1 MKTEYRSSI
10 LDSPM
15 IDSEKRTVELSF
27 SSETPVERAFGY
39 EILDHTPSSIRLG
52 RLQPKGPVLIDHN
65 PSDHVGVIEAISL
78 DPDKKARARIRFGN
92 SLRAQEVFQDVVDG
106 IRHQVSVGYRIHQ
119 TTQQDANTVRVT
131 DWEPLEI
138 SFVSLPAD
146 ITVGV
151 GRSASFINQGD
162 TMENNLST
170 EAVDNHTITT
180 DIRQNELTR
189 IRELTQLGNQ
199 FNQSKL
205 ANEHMERGDSVSDFK
220 EALLKTL
227 ASKPLSQQTE
237 PSLGLS
243 DAEVKRFSFVKAFNA
258 LANPSNPKVQKEAAF
273 EIEVSRTTAQ
283 KLGREPQGIMVPPDV
298 LKRGLTTGNAES
310 TIGLDFMAQSFIEML
325 RNRAVVLPKVTL
337 LSGLSSPVKI
347 PRQSGGA
354 TAYWLKEGQAPE
366 NSDQSFDQ
374 VALTP
379 KTLGAYTDITRKL
392 LLENSIDVENLVRR
406 DLATT
411 LAQEIDRVIINGSG
425 KDNEPLGIL
434 NLPDIGMVT
443 LGANGG
449 ALSWKQVVQLE
460 TEIAADNADIGQLY
474 YITNA
479 RVRGQLKQTEKAAN
493 TAQFLMQEGV
503 LLNGYQT
510 LISNQVPSNLIKGT
524 AKNLS
529 ALIFANLSDVLVG
542 MWGGLDLTV
551 DPYSMS
557 TSGTI
562 RLVALQDID
571 IAFRHLESFSAIK
584 DVAI

>member
-1 MKTEYRSSI
+1 MKTEYRSI
-10 LDSPM
+10 ALESPT
-15 IDSEKRTVELSF
+15 IDPDKRTVELSF
-27 SSETPVERAFGY
+27 SSEAPVERAFGY
-39 EILDHTPSSIRLG
+39 EILDHTPQSIRLS
-52 RLQPKGPVLIDHN
+52 RLQPKGPVLVDHN
-65 PSDHVGVIEAISL
+65 PADPVGVIEAISI
-78 DPDKKARARIRFGN
+78 DADKKARARIRFGH
-92 SLRAQEVFQDVVDG
+92 SLRAQEVFQDVIDG

-138 SFVSLPAD
+138 SFVCLPAD

-151 GRSASFINQGD
+151 GRSNSFNPQGA
-162 TMENNLST
+162 TMQTENTPSPEQIT
-170 EAVDNHTITT
+170 AQTREAETA
-180 DIRQNELTR
+180 RM
-189 IRELTQLGNQ
+189 REIAQLGNQ
-199 FNQSKL
+199 FNQRQL
-205 ANEHMERGDSVSDFK
+205 ASEYIERGDTVSDFK
-220 EALLKTL
+220 EVLLKTL
-227 ASKPLSQQTE
+227 ASKPLSPPAE
-237 PSLGLS
+237 SSLGLS

-258 LANPSNPKVQKEAAF
+258 LANPSNPRAQKEAAF
-273 EIEVSRTTAQ
+273 EIEVSRATAQ

-354 TAYWLKEGQAPE
+354 TAYWLKEGQAPN

-392 LLENSIDVENLVRR
+392 LLESSIDVESLVRR

-411 LAQEIDRVIINGSG
+411 LAQEIDRVIIQGSG

-434 NLPDIGMVT
+434 NLPDMGMIT

-479 RVRGQLKQTEKAAN
+479 RVRGQLKQTEKATN
-493 TAQFLMQEGV
+493 TAQFLMQEGA

-510 LISNQVPSNLIKGT
+510 LISNQVPNNLIKGT

-557 TSGTI
+557 TSGTV
-562 RLVALQDID
+562 RLVALQDVD
-571 IAFRHLESFSAIK
+571 IAFRHVESFSAIK
-584 DVAI
+584 DIVI

>member
-27 SSETPVERAFGY
+27 SSEAPVERAFGY
-39 EILDHTPSSIRLG
+39 EILDHAPSSIRLG
-52 RLQPKGPVLIDHN
+52 RLQPKGPVLVDHN
-65 PSDHVGVIEAISL
+65 PSDPVGVIETISL

-119 TTQQDANTVRVT
+119 VKQQDATTVRVM

-151 GRSASFINQGD
+151 GRTSTSSFNLKE
-162 TMENNLST
+162 TPMET
-170 EAVDNHTITT
+170 ENTIPLEQITHQTREAETT
-180 DIRQNELTR
+180 RL
-189 IRELTQLGNQ
+189 RELAQLGSQ
-199 FNQSKL
+199 FNQSQL
-205 ANEHMERGDSVSDFK
+205 ASEYIERGDSVSDFK
-220 EALLKTL
+220 EILLKNL
-227 ASKPLSQQTE
+227 SSKPLSPQTE
-237 PSLGLS
+237 SSLGLS
-243 DAEVKRFSFVKAFNA
+243 EMEVKRFSFVKAFNA
-258 LANPSNPKVQKEAAF
+258 LANPSNPKAQKEAAF
-273 EIEVSRTTAQ
+273 EIEVSRATAQ

-298 LKRGLTTGNAES
+298 LKRGLTTGNSES

-366 NSDQSFDQ
+366 NSNQSFDQ

-434 NLPDIGMVT
+434 NLPDMGLIT

-474 YITNA
+474 YITHA

-493 TAQFLMQEGV
+493 TAQFLMQESA

-510 LISNQVPSNLIKGT
+510 LISNQVPSNLAKGT

-571 IAFRHLESFSAIK
+571 IAFRHLESFAAIK
-584 DVAI
+584 DIAI

>member
-1 MKTEYRSSI
+1 MKTEYRSTA
-10 LDSPM
+10 LESPV
-15 IDSEKRTVELSF
+15 IDIDQRTVELSF
-27 SSETPVERAFGY
+27 SSETPVERSFGY
-39 EILDHTPSSIRLG
+39 EILEHAPHSIRLG
-52 RLQPKGPVLIDHN
+52 RLQPKGPVLVDHD
-65 PSDHVGVIEAISL
+65 PADPVGVIEAVSI
-78 DPDKKARARIRFGN
+78 DPDKTARAKIRFGH
-92 SLRAQEVFQDVVDG
+92 SVRAQEVFQDVVDG

-119 TTQQDANTVRVT
+119 TNQQDANTVRVT

-138 SFVSLPAD
+138 SFVAIPAD

-151 GRSASFINQGD
+151 GRSDAFNLQGD
-162 TMENNLST
+162 TMET
-170 EAVDNHTITT
+170 PIDHTIETIT
-180 DIRQNELTR
+180 QQAREVETLR
-189 IRELTQLGNQ
+189 VRELTQLGSQ
-199 FNQSKL
+199 FQQQPL
-205 ANEHMERGDSVSDFK
+205 ADEFIATGKPLAEFRT
-220 EALLKTL
+220 ALLQQL
-227 ASKPLSQQTE
+227 ESKPLAT
-237 PSLGLS
+237 PSRALGLS
-243 DAEVKRFSFVKAFNA
+243 DKDSQRFSFVRAFNA
-258 LANPSNPKVQKEAAF
+258 LANPSNPRAQKEAAF
-273 EIEVSRTTAQ
+273 EIEISRASAQ
-283 KLGREPQGIMVPPDV
+283 KLGREPQGIMVPSEV
-298 LKRGLTTGNAES
+298 LQRGLNTSNAES

-325 RNRAVVLPKVTL
+325 RNRAVVLPNVTL
-337 LSGLSSPVKI
+337 LNGLSSPVKI

-354 TAYWLKEGQAPE
+354 TAYWLKEGQAPN

-434 NLPDIGMVT
+434 NLPDLASVAI
-443 LGANGG
+443 GANGG
-449 ALSWKQVVQLE
+449 PLSWKQVVQLE
-460 TEIAADNADIGQLY
+460 TEIAADNTDIGQLY

-479 RVRGQLKQTEKAAN
+479 RVRGQLKQTEKATN
-493 TAQFLMQEGV
+493 TAQFLMQEGA

-510 LISNQVPSNLIKGT
+510 LVSNQVPSNLLKGT

-529 ALIFANLSDVLVG
+529 ALIFANLYDVIVG

-557 TSGTI
+557 TSGTV

-571 IAFRHLESFSAIK
+571 IAFRHLESFAAIK
-584 DVAI
+584 DIAI